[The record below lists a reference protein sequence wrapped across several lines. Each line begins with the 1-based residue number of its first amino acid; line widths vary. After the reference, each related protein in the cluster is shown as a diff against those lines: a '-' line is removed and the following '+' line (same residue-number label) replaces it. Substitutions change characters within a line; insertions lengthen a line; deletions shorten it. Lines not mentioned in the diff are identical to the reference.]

1 MEPSPT
7 KLALSLEGL
16 VAGGRALVA
25 ETRDELV
32 VANLAAVDA
41 RALMETLL
49 GLGWQVSVEDA
60 TPDVVEPEDIS
71 ETFQPYRLTVGK
83 PAAPYGAS
91 FAVSRAGVQGWLADA
106 ARDPVLR
113 TASLDTT
120 VETLAGRLAPWD
132 DPAPGEVQS
141 TGCDPRKV
149 VRDLTRDGRLSSS
162 VDAWILRDPDAQLP
176 WTHWAVRVW
185 AQAAGAELL
194 RALSDEVEE
203 DGRLMFRGPP
213 LVRLAVEP
221 DVATALG
228 EGGFRSLQRAAAWV
242 FESPTEM
249 RPRHDL
255 FAPEIARTAPTGQA
269 AGEVFQRAA
278 GPALE
283 GARIARAF
291 GLAEQSRDS
300 LKAMTDLRKAIGEE
314 IGKLSDTTRQ
324 IAAAVAAAL
333 FAGIALIAA
342 RLVIESPDPIVKA
355 ASAVIGVVL
364 FLYVAAVV
372 GSGIQYVRLQRR
384 LRAEWHAK
392 IYRFIPDEDY
402 KRMVTQPAASAELGF
417 AIAAWIGAGA
427 AALLLILVLVATFS
441 DFPPHSGAREARAA
455 VQPVEPAL
463 GPNRA
468 AGSPPE
474 KHTASA
480 SDKAGD
486 LTYSQNPNRGE
497 GRPEA
502 NLSIHVDTSGSTGK
516 AQDAP
521 AKSQV
526 AAGPE
531 RGAR

>member
-1 MEPSPT
+1 MRAAMIAAGVMVS
-7 KLALSLEGL
+7 LACGTLPN
-16 VAGGRALVA
+16 GRRWGQDATIAPGTDRLLTAVH
-25 ETRDELV
+25 D
-32 VANLAAVDA
+32 AAVDPFTWVPLA
-41 RALMETLL
+41 GAGVLFVGKDWDENLQEWAVDKTPVFGSTEDADSAGHDLRQLME
-49 GLGWQVSVEDA
+49 EA
-60 TPDVVEPEDIS
+60 
-71 ETFQPYRLTVGK
+71 
-83 PAAPYGAS
+83 
-91 FAVSRAGVQGWLADA
+91 
-106 ARDPVLR
+106 
-113 TASLDTT
+113 
-120 VETLAGRLAPWD
+120 
-132 DPAPGEVQS
+132 
-141 TGCDPRKV
+141 
-149 VRDLTRDGRLSSS
+149 
-162 VDAWILRDPDAQLP
+162 
-176 WTHWAVRVW
+176 
-185 AQAAGAELL
+185 
-194 RALSDEVEE
+194 
-203 DGRLMFRGPP
+203 
-213 LVRLAVEP
+213 
-221 DVATALG
+221 
-228 EGGFRSLQRAAAWV
+228 
-242 FESPTEM
+242 
-249 RPRHDL
+249 HD
-255 FAPEIARTAPTGQA
+255 APEYEDDFIACLH
-269 AGEVFQRAA
+269 GEYLGIETQT
-278 GPALE
+278 PA
-283 GARIARAF
+283 
-291 GLAEQSRDS
+291 